1 MSLKAF
7 PGVLLLG
14 VLSLAGIRPAQAQF
28 AVIDVAALTQLVNQL
43 RQLEQQVET
52 ARSQLL
58 QAQSE
63 YAAITGNRGMQNLLA
78 GTLRNYLPTDWTQLS
93 QVMSGSS
100 ASFPALASSVTSLIN
115 SSAIL
120 TASQVALLSPSEQ
133 AQLIAARQNPALL
146 AATAQT
152 ALANSSS
159 RFAELQGLISAIGT
173 ASDQKASLDLT
184 ARITAEQGML
194 QNEATKLQILYQ
206 VAQSQE
212 WTRVQRVR
220 EQALADQGSMRTLS
234 PMGL

>member
-14 VLSLAGIRPAQAQF
+14 VLSLACIRPAQAQF
-28 AVIDVAALTQLVNQL
+28 AVIDVASIVQLVQEVQ
-43 RQLEQQVET
+43 QLEQQVAT

-63 YAAITGNRGMQNLLA
+63 YAAITGNRGMQNLLS

-115 SSAIL
+115 SNAIL
-120 TASQVALLSPSEQ
+120 TASQVGSLSPSQQ
-133 AQLIAARQNPALL
+133 ALLAAARQNPALL
-146 AATAQT
+146 AAMSQT

-159 RFAELQGLISAIGT
+159 RFAELQSLISAIGA

-212 WTRVQRVR
+212 WARVQRVR
-220 EQALADQGSMRTLS
+220 EQALADQGSLRTQP

>member
-1 MSLKAF
+1 MSLKAL
-7 PGVLLLG
+7 PAVLLVG
-14 VLSLAGIRPAQAQF
+14 VLSFTGIRPAHAQF

-43 RQLEQQVET
+43 RQLEQEVQT
-52 ARSQLL
+52 AKSQLQ

-63 YAAITGNRGMQNLLA
+63 YAAITGNRGMQNLLS
-78 GTLRNYLPTDWTQLS
+78 GTLRNYLPADFTQLS
-93 QVMSGSS
+93 QVMNGSS

-115 SSAIL
+115 SNAIL
-120 TASQVALLSPSEQ
+120 SASQVASLSPSEQ
-133 AQLIAARQNPALL
+133 AQLAAARQNPALL
-146 AATAQT
+146 AAMSQT

-159 RFAELQGLISAIGT
+159 RFAELQALIGAIGT

-194 QNEATKLQILYQ
+194 QNEATKIQILYQ
-206 VAQSQE
+206 VAESQE
-212 WTRVQRVR
+212 WARMQRVR